1 MSQDPSVSST
11 LSPIAQTPRPPYFA
25 VIFSSTRNLAD
36 TEEYQQVG
44 DRMAELAAQAD
55 GYLGYESVRDGDGV
69 MGITVSYWKDLESI
83 KAWKAHSEHVMAQEK
98 GKKHWYTAYTTR
110 ICKVERDYSL

>member
-1 MSQDPSVSST
+1 M
-11 LSPIAQTPRPPYFA
+11 SPIATKTPRPPYYA
-25 VIFSSTRNLAD
+25 VIFSSTRDLSVS
-36 TEEYQQVG
+36 TENEKYQQVG

-55 GYLGYESVRDGDGV
+55 GYLGVESVRDGDGV

-83 KAWKAHSEHVMAQEK
+83 RSWKQHAEHLIAQEN

-110 ICKVERDYSL
+110 ICKVERDYSM